1 MTSNSSIFISKN
13 HDQYIIIVRENG
25 SYSIYKNGNT
35 LEPLDIEEVPFE
47 IRESVSLDIKRQI
60 SNLNAKAN

>member
-1 MTSNSSIFISKN
+1 MTSNSSTFTSNN
-13 HDQYIIIVRENG
+13 HDQYIIIVSENG
-25 SYSIYKNGNT
+25 SYSIYKNANT

-60 SNLNAKAN
+60 SNLNAKAK